1 MGTIKG
7 RVAAVPLAAL
17 MLLSAVAPAS
27 AAASPGTEGAAV
39 SAAQTQPPTVSE
51 TSYTIPV
58 ESTQAIV
65 NDEMVLVEVYEVPT
79 SMDPYTLIKDG
90 FELRGYFFDLDSIVK
105 ESCDDLQEKDVT
117 MDYSLPVSS
126 GELDENLGQL
136 PETLEYDE
144 DGWTG
149 TLYPVLS
156 SVNIEVSDKATRSK
170 TNSTTKTFD
179 LGEFN
184 DPTAIPA
191 TYNGMP
197 RVSYEINPSGYIEGS
212 SIPSGYTATATYSSK
227 SYYTVATAW
236 TMSATYAGV
245 ATYDD
250 LTQFRYTI
258 TYKGEEI
265 QPDQVVLNNELIT
278 VPRGYEVINGELVKT
293 GFDFSG
299 FFSNMGG
306 LLLII
311 IGAALIIGAII
322 TGILMGIRRGI
333 FYSRKIVI
341 EAQDDVSGDYSVM
354 QKTRVK
360 PKAPAFTLDTLRAPS
375 AKHFRCEMSGGLA
388 NKLRGKIINV
398 SADGRVVTKH
408 RVEPL
413 NDKEKYIF
421 AVDLEHVDSG
431 PMDTFAL

>member
-7 RVAAVPLAAL
+7 RVVAVPLLAL
-17 MLLSAVAPAS
+17 MLLSAVVPAS
-27 AAASPGTEGAAV
+27 AAATPDTEETPV
-39 SAAQTQPPTVSE
+39 STAQAPTISE
-51 TSYTIPV
+51 ESYTVPM

-65 NDEMVLVEVYEVPT
+65 NGEMVLVEVYEVPT
-79 SMDPYTLIKDG
+79 SMDPNTLIKDN
-90 FELRGYFFDLDSIVK
+90 FELKGYFFGLDSIVK
-105 ESCDDLQEKDVT
+105 ENCDNLQEKTVT

-126 GELDENLGQL
+126 GELDENLEQL

-170 TNSTTKTFD
+170 TNSTTQTFD

-184 DPTAIPA
+184 DPTKVPK
-191 TYNGMP
+191 TYNGMSMVGNP
-197 RVSYEINPSGYIEGS
+197 EIKASGYIEGS
-212 SIPSGYTATATYSSK
+212 SIPSGYTATATYSSTT
-227 SYYTVATAW
+227 YYTIATAW
-236 TMSATYAGV
+236 TMSATYSGV

-250 LTQFRYTI
+250 LIKFRYTI

-265 QPDQVVLNNELIT
+265 QPNQVVLNNELIT
-278 VPRGYEVINGELVKT
+278 VPQGYEVINGELVKT
-293 GFDFSG
+293 GFDFSE
-299 FFSNMGG
+299 FFNDVGG

-311 IGAALIIGAII
+311 IGAALLVGAII
-322 TGILMGIRRGI
+322 TGIVMGIRRGV

-354 QKTRVK
+354 QKARVN
-360 PKAPAFTLDTLRAPS
+360 PKAPAFTLDTLKVPS

-398 SADGRVVTKH
+398 SADGQVVAKH

-413 NDKEKYIF
+413 NNKEKYIF
-421 AVDLEHVDSG
+421 AVDLEQVDSG
-431 PMDTFAL
+431 PTDTFAL